1 MKKLTLLLIAFIVYT
16 IQAQV
21 GIGTTTPDITSVLD
35 LTSTSKGFLAP
46 RMTATAKNAITSP
59 ALGLLI
65 FQTDGIVGFYYY
77 TGSAWEMFSSTST
90 IGLDDLND
98 AKSGGSGFTGSL
110 LLGHETTGTL
120 AAAINNTGVGIG
132 ALQAITT
139 GANNTAL
146 GNQTLYSNT
155 TGANNSAIGYQA
167 LYSNTSG
174 YHNTVNGY
182 QAAYTSTSG
191 YGNTAMGHGAG
202 YGISTGYYNTIV
214 GYDAGK
220 VINTG
225 HYKTVVGYGAG
236 IAMTTGYHN
245 TLFGYGAGDG
255 ITTGFHNTAIGYNA
269 QVPTATGS
277 NQVRI
282 GDASVSYAGIQVAW
296 TVTSDKRWKHDI
308 QPSNLG
314 LEFINNLKPVSY
326 IRNNSDSHKREYGFI
341 AQDLEQT
348 LNSMGSADNG
358 IINKDDNGMLSV
370 RYNDLLSPL
379 VKAIQEQ
386 QMQIDALFTQNE
398 GQRKEIA
405 QLKEQISLS
414 YSTSR

>member
-1 MKKLTLLLIAFIVYT
+1 MKKLTLILIAFIVYT

-214 GYDAGK
+214 GY
-220 VINTG
+220 
-225 HYKTVVGYGAG
+225 
-236 IAMTTGYHN
+236 
-245 TLFGYGAGDG
+245 GAGDG